1 VNLSCSAQWVRS
13 AGNLCSVISASSAG
27 KCVRILDQ
35 SLQNRVGDGCAFT
48 GSECLVEFVDD
59 RQETLV
65 LTIEFG
71 NVYAIPI

>member
-1 VNLSCSAQWVRS
+1 
-13 AGNLCSVISASSAG
+13 
-27 KCVRILDQ
+27 VRILDQ

>member
-1 VNLSCSAQWVRS
+1 V
-13 AGNLCSVISASSAG
+13 
-27 KCVRILDQ
+27 D
-35 SLQNRVGDGCAFT
+35 DGCAFT

>member
-1 VNLSCSAQWVRS
+1 VLGTVGEECGEFVFGHQCFFSGEV
-13 AGNLCSVISASSAG
+13 
-27 KCVRILDQ
+27 CVRILDQ
-35 SLQNRVGDGCAFT
+35 SLQNRVDDGCAFT